1 MNGVHIQT
9 KGPIRHWN
17 LQTDHFDAYHVS
29 DLELT
34 EFELLGAGGT
44 IGNEVC
50 TIVLLVFSLCIHPHI
65 SIIIYLTISVYIICE
80 NGYNCILEAYVAK
93 KVLVQTTYYHN
104 ID

>member
-1 MNGVHIQT
+1 MPIQT

-34 EFELLGAGGT
+34 ERELIGAGGT

-50 TIVLLVFSLCIHPHI
+50 TIVL
-65 SIIIYLTISVYIICE
+65 
-80 NGYNCILEAYVAK
+80 
-93 KVLVQTTYYHN
+93 
-104 ID
+104 